1 MIRNRILS
9 LFIYIIGGVTL
20 ATAQDKQQTVTGSIW
35 GNWFVQAGLD
45 MTLQNPYG
53 CNFSQVFPKGKT
65 FGLDVAL
72 GKWFSPHVAVRG
84 KVNWENGL
92 PLFENKHLE
101 WVGPAEDPTSNT
113 DEGGIVILSVDCPV
127 SVKNIFMDYD
137 PDQKWNFYVFPR
149 AGLGCNLAIS
159 SSSPMV
165 GVGLGGTYK
174 VKGRL
179 SVYADMAYQV
189 ITSEFTGGVSGTG
202 MSVAA
207 GSNGFFDF
215 NVGVQIDLGKS
226 RGKFRKMYVE

>member
-9 LFIYIIGGVTL
+9 LVIYIIGGVTL

-101 WVGPAEDPTSNT
+101 WVGPAEDPTSNI

>member
-101 WVGPAEDPTSNT
+101 WVTGRR
-113 DEGGIVILSVDCPV
+113 
-127 SVKNIFMDYD
+127 
-137 PDQKWNFYVFPR
+137 PDKQHR
-149 AGLGCNLAIS
+149 
-159 SSSPMV
+159 
-165 GVGLGGTYK
+165 
-174 VKGRL
+174 
-179 SVYADMAYQV
+179 
-189 ITSEFTGGVSGTG
+189 
-202 MSVAA
+202 
-207 GSNGFFDF
+207 
-215 NVGVQIDLGKS
+215 
-226 RGKFRKMYVE
+226 

>member
-101 WVGPAEDPTSNT
+101 WVGPAEDPTSNI

-215 NVGVQIDLGKS
+215 NVGAQIDLGKS

>member
-101 WVGPAEDPTSNT
+101 WVGPAEDPTSNI

-174 VKGRL
+174 VKGML

>member
-1 MIRNRILS
+1 
-9 LFIYIIGGVTL
+9 
-20 ATAQDKQQTVTGSIW
+20 
-35 GNWFVQAGLD
+35 
-45 MTLQNPYG
+45 
-53 CNFSQVFPKGKT
+53 
-65 FGLDVAL
+65 
-72 GKWFSPHVAVRG
+72 
-84 KVNWENGL
+84 
-92 PLFENKHLE
+92 
-101 WVGPAEDPTSNT
+101 
-113 DEGGIVILSVDCPV
+113 
-127 SVKNIFMDYD
+127 MDYD

>member
-101 WVGPAEDPTSNT
+101 WVGPAEDPTSNI

-207 GSNGFFDF
+207 GSNGCFDF

>member
-101 WVGPAEDPTSNT
+101 WVGPAEDPTSNI
-113 DEGGIVILSVDCPV
+113 DEGGIVILSADCPV

>member
-53 CNFSQVFPKGKT
+53 CNFSQVFPKGRT

-101 WVGPAEDPTSNT
+101 WVGPAEDPTSNI

>member
-1 MIRNRILS
+1 MGALTAS

-101 WVGPAEDPTSNT
+101 WVGPAEDPTSNI

>member
-101 WVGPAEDPTSNT
+101 WVGPAEDPTSNI

>member
-101 WVGPAEDPTSNT
+101 WVGPAEDPTSNI

-137 PDQKWNFYVFPR
+137 PDQEWNFYVFPR

>member
-101 WVGPAEDPTSNT
+101 WVGPAEDPTSNI

-137 PDQKWNFYVFPR
+137 PDQKWNFFVFPR

>member
-101 WVGPAEDPTSNT
+101 WVGPAEDPTSNI

-207 GSNGFFDF
+207 GSNGFFDL

>member
-20 ATAQDKQQTVTGSIW
+20 ATAQDKQQTVTGSLW

-101 WVGPAEDPTSNT
+101 WVGPAEDPTSNI

>member
-9 LFIYIIGGVTL
+9 LFIYIIGGVTF

-101 WVGPAEDPTSNT
+101 WVGPAEDPTSNI

>member
-101 WVGPAEDPTSNT
+101 WVGPAEDPTSNI

-127 SVKNIFMDYD
+127 SVRNIFMDYD

>member
-1 MIRNRILS
+1 MIRNRILT
-9 LFIYIIGGVTL
+9 LIIYIIGGAAL
-20 ATAQDKQQTVTGSIW
+20 ATAQDKQKVVTGPIW

-101 WVGPAEDPTSNT
+101 WVGPAEDPTSNI

>member
-101 WVGPAEDPTSNT
+101 WVGPAEDPTSNI

-189 ITSEFTGGVSGTG
+189 ISSEFTGGVSGTG

>member
-72 GKWFSPHVAVRG
+72 GKWFSPHVAIRG

-101 WVGPAEDPTSNT
+101 WVGPAEDPTSNI

>member
-35 GNWFVQAGLD
+35 GNWFVQDGLD

-101 WVGPAEDPTSNT
+101 WVGPAEDPTSNI

>member
-1 MIRNRILS
+1 M
-9 LFIYIIGGVTL
+9 TL

-101 WVGPAEDPTSNT
+101 WVGPAEDPTSNI

>member
-101 WVGPAEDPTSNT
+101 WVGPAEDPTSNI

-189 ITSEFTGGVSGTG
+189 NTSEFTGGVSGTG

>member
-53 CNFSQVFPKGKT
+53 CNFSQVFPNGKT
-65 FGLDVAL
+65 FGLDVAW

-101 WVGPAEDPTSNT
+101 WVGPAEDPTSNI

>member
-101 WVGPAEDPTSNT
+101 WVGPAEDQTSNI

>member
-101 WVGPAEDPTSNT
+101 WVGPAEDPTSNI

-179 SVYADMAYQV
+179 IVYADMAYQV

>member
-101 WVGPAEDPTSNT
+101 WVGPAEDPTSNI

-179 SVYADMAYQV
+179 RVYADMAYQV

>member
-101 WVGPAEDPTSNT
+101 WVGPAEDPTSNI

-189 ITSEFTGGVSGTG
+189 STSECTGGVSGTG

>member
-1 MIRNRILS
+1 MIRNRILT
-9 LFIYIIGGVTL
+9 LIIYIIGGAAL
-20 ATAQDKQQTVTGSIW
+20 ATAQDKQKVVTGSIW

-101 WVGPAEDPTSNT
+101 WVGPAEDPTSNI

>member
-101 WVGPAEDPTSNT
+101 WVGPAEDPTSNI
-113 DEGGIVILSVDCPV
+113 DEGGILILSVDCPV

>member
-20 ATAQDKQQTVTGSIW
+20 ATEQDKQQTVTGSIW

-101 WVGPAEDPTSNT
+101 WVGPAEDPTSNI

>member
-92 PLFENKHLE
+92 PLFENKYLE
-101 WVGPAEDPTSNT
+101 WVGPAEDPTSNI

>member
-35 GNWFVQAGLD
+35 GNWFVKAGRD

-101 WVGPAEDPTSNT
+101 WVGPAEDPTSNI

>member
-35 GNWFVQAGLD
+35 GNWFVQVGLD

-101 WVGPAEDPTSNT
+101 WVGPAEDPTSNI

>member
-84 KVNWENGL
+84 KVNGENGL

-101 WVGPAEDPTSNT
+101 WVGPAEDPTSNI

>member
-101 WVGPAEDPTSNT
+101 WVGPAEDPTSNI

-189 ITSEFTGGVSGTG
+189 ITSEFTGGVSGIG

>member
-84 KVNWENGL
+84 QVNWENGL

-101 WVGPAEDPTSNT
+101 WVGPAEDPTSNI

>member
-101 WVGPAEDPTSNT
+101 WVGPAEDPTSNI

-202 MSVAA
+202 RSVAA
-207 GSNGFFDF
+207 GRNGFFDF

>member
-84 KVNWENGL
+84 KVKWENGL

-101 WVGPAEDPTSNT
+101 WVGPAEDPTSNI

>member
-35 GNWFVQAGLD
+35 GNWFVEAGLD

-101 WVGPAEDPTSNT
+101 WVGPAEDPTSNI

>member
-20 ATAQDKQQTVTGSIW
+20 ATAQDKQQTVTGAIW

-101 WVGPAEDPTSNT
+101 WVGPAEDPTSNI